1 MMKGFAMATEVTLS
15 ISGKDYDFEITGLQE
30 RFPIPGTLD
39 EVSEWLRLNAVT
51 SNYSRYFIP
60 NGIVYLVEDENWKVY
75 VDGDFVNKRVAFVFD
90 DFRKGINNHVVFRV
104 TYDSKAQYDVYKILW
119 DMGGSS
125 GAEWTQKV
133 KEIWK
138 QIPPPGYF
146 EWVETEI
153 FPGHKGQAYVWREGP
168 PPGWTP
174 PSKESLI
181 EATNLELLPPTTQI
195 TNVNINIQG
204 NLNGNMIV
212 GDNNKIEH

>member
-15 ISGKDYDFEITGLQE
+15 ISGKDYAFEIIGLQE
-30 RFPIPGTLD
+30 RFPIPGSLD
-39 EVSEWLRLNAVT
+39 EVREWLRLNAVT
-51 SNYSRYFIP
+51 SNYDRYFIP

-104 TYDSKAQYDVYKILW
+104 TYDFKAQYDVYKILW

-138 QIPPPGYF
+138 QIPPPGYY
-146 EWVETEI
+146 EWAGLCLARR
-153 FPGHKGQAYVWREGP
+153 P
-168 PPGWTP
+168 TP
-174 PSKESLI
+174 WMDTPI
-181 EATNLELLPPTTQI
+181 
-195 TNVNINIQG
+195 
-204 NLNGNMIV
+204 
-212 GDNNKIEH
+212 